1 MPSANVLD
9 LPPLGHLYTPGGRRL
24 YLHHAGTGDPAVVFL
39 PGGGMFG
46 LGYFNVHTRVAQFT
60 TSVVYDRGGT
70 GWSDAVPL
78 PRSAAD
84 VVQELQTLLRAAGL
98 SGPYLLVG
106 HSLGGLYARRFAQ
119 LVPADVAALLLLDPA
134 HEDYPAHEPE
144 IARRAAEEWKSK
156 PMPEL
161 GPEQV
166 QSFRPIF
173 EGMYKDWPAE
183 IREPLIERHLDP
195 AQVRAGMLEAS
206 NVDQLYEEMRQSGP
220 MPGVPTIVYT
230 AMGIDASQTI
240 FSSEEVVR
248 AQNAAKLATNS
259 AFVESSSS
267 AEHRVLE
274 DASHAMIH
282 AQRPDAV
289 LQGVRDL
296 LDHMPSR
303 VSLG

>member
-1 MPSANVLD
+1 MPSANALD
-9 LPPLGHLYTPGGRRL
+9 LPPLGGLYAPRDRRL
-24 YLHHAGTGDPAVVFL
+24 YLHRAGTGKPTVVFL

-46 LGYFNVHTRVAQFT
+46 LGYFNVHTRVVEFT
-60 TSVVYDRGGT
+60 TSAVYDRAGT

-78 PRSAAD
+78 PRSAED
-84 VVQELQTLLRAAGL
+84 VVEELRTLLRAAGL
-98 SGPYLLVG
+98 SGPYLLLG

-144 IARRAAEEWKSK
+144 IARKAAEEWKSK

-166 QSFRPIF
+166 QGFRPIF
-173 EGMYKDWPAE
+173 EGMYKEWPPE
-183 IREPLIERHLDP
+183 TREPLIERHLDP

-206 NVDQLYEEMRQSGP
+206 NVDQLYEEMRHGGP
-220 MPGVPTIVYT
+220 MPAVPMIVYT

-240 FSSEEVVR
+240 FSTEEVVR
-248 AQNAAKLATNS
+248 AQNAAKLATHS
-259 AFVESSSS
+259 AFVESVSG
-267 AEHRVLE
+267 AEHRVLD

-296 LDHMPSR
+296 LDRMCH
-303 VSLG
+303 

>member
-1 MPSANVLD
+1 
-9 LPPLGHLYTPGGRRL
+9 
-24 YLHHAGTGDPAVVFL
+24 
-39 PGGGMFG
+39 
-46 LGYFNVHTRVAQFT
+46 
-60 TSVVYDRGGT
+60 
-70 GWSDAVPL
+70 
-78 PRSAAD
+78 
-84 VVQELQTLLRAAGL
+84 VVQELRALLRVAGL

-119 LVPADVAALLLLDPA
+119 LAPADVAALLLLDPA
-134 HEDYPAHEPE
+134 HEDYPANERE

-166 QSFRPIF
+166 QGFRPIF
-173 EGMYKDWPAE
+173 EVMYKDWPPE

-206 NVDQLYEEMRQSGP
+206 NVDQLYEEMRHGGP
-220 MPGVPTIVYT
+220 MPAVPMIVYT
-230 AMGIDASQTI
+230 ATGIDASQTI
-240 FSSEEVVR
+240 FSTEEVVR

-259 AFVESSSS
+259 AFVESVSG
-267 AEHRVLE
+267 AEHHVLE

-282 AQRPDAV
+282 AQRPDAA

-296 LDHMPSR
+296 LDRTRH
-303 VSLG
+303 

>member
-1 MPSANVLD
+1 MTSATALD
-9 LPPLGHLYTPGGRRL
+9 LPPLGQRYAPGGSSL
-24 YLHHAGTGDPAVVFL
+24 YLHRAGTGGPAVVFL
-39 PGGGMFG
+39 PGAGMFG
-46 LGYFNVHTRVAQFT
+46 LGYFNVHTRVATST
-60 TSVVYDRGGT
+60 TSVVYYRAGT

-78 PRSAAD
+78 PRSAED
-84 VVQELQTLLRAAGL
+84 VVRELRALLRLAGVP
-98 SGPYLLVG
+98 GPYVLVG

-119 LVPADVAALLLLDPA
+119 LFPDDVAALLLLDPA

-144 IARRAAEEWKSK
+144 SARRAAEEWKSK

-161 GPEQV
+161 GPEQI
-166 QSFRPIF
+166 QGFRPIF
-173 EGMYKDWPAE
+173 DGMYKEWPSE

-206 NVDQLYEEMRQSGP
+206 NVDQLYEEMRHGGP
-220 MPGVPTIVYT
+220 MPAVPMIVYT

-240 FSSEEVVR
+240 FSTEEVVR

-259 AFVESSSS
+259 AFVEALSG

-282 AQRPDAV
+282 VQRPDAV
-289 LQGVRDL
+289 LQGVRHL
-296 LDHMPSR
+296 LAR
-303 VSLG
+303 ARQ

>member
-1 MPSANVLD
+1 MPSVNALD
-9 LPPLGHLYTPGGRRL
+9 LPSLGHLYAAGGRRL
-24 YLHHAGTGDPAVVFL
+24 YLHHEGTGDPAVVFL

-46 LGYFNVHTRVAQFT
+46 LGYFNVHTGVAKFT
-60 TSVVYDRGGT
+60 TSVVYARAGT
-70 GWSDAVPL
+70 GWSDAGPL
-78 PRSAAD
+78 PRSAEE
-84 VVQELQTLLRAAGL
+84 VVQELQPLLRAAGF

-166 QSFRPIF
+166 QGFRPIF

-195 AQVRAGMLEAS
+195 AQVRAGILEAS
-206 NVDQLYEEMRQSGP
+206 NVDQLYEEMRHGGP
-220 MPGVPTIVYT
+220 MPAVPVILYT

-240 FSSEEVVR
+240 FSTKEVVR
-248 AQNAAKLATNS
+248 APNAAKLATNS
-259 AFVESSSS
+259 DFV
-267 AEHRVLE
+267 
-274 DASHAMIH
+274 
-282 AQRPDAV
+282 
-289 LQGVRDL
+289 G
-296 LDHMPSR
+296 
-303 VSLG
+303 SLS